1 MANDSTDSVD
11 INLEFI
17 QANCHLE
24 KSKASFVSPVKFTS
38 DGERLLVYI
47 NDNTIERVFKIKNLN
62 YEETDVSVFN
72 NVLSPLILHDNIS
85 YIFEIVLVKRQILVV
100 DMLYADDLKTE
111 SLRQRLTQIPEFTN
125 KYVSVLT
132 RNYEYT
138 DESKYIER
146 DLVAQLSYRKENH
159 GTLKETNL
167 QSFALVG
174 EYIEKRINK
183 KVYSKPIKSDIP
195 IELLMKYNIKE
206 DDPNVALR
214 EINEL
219 IKRKKRLTL
228 EYETSKKMQYV
239 AGKNLNNKL
248 EIFSTTNY
256 SNDKTLLKILENV
269 EIVKDQP
276 EGLDSGIKKLAP
288 DTLFYKTFIVCGFE
302 VKERK
307 SSSLVKKSII
317 GNYTYDKLDKV
328 EINTLIEQKTSANP
342 LGKLSDNQIVSEIM
356 RRVGPESQK
365 RAAVCCDELLE
376 YCRKKNKKE

>member
-1 MANDSTDSVD
+1 MATDLID
-11 INLEFI
+11 INLEFL
-17 QANCHLE
+17 QTNCHIE
-24 KSKASFVSPVKFTS
+24 KSKTAFVSPVRFTS
-38 DGERLLVYI
+38 DGERLVVYI
-47 NDNTIERVFKIKNLN
+47 KDNSIEKVFKIKNLN
-62 YEETDVSVFN
+62 YEDADTSSFN
-72 NVLSPLILHDNIS
+72 NVLSPLLLHDNVS
-85 YIFEIVLVKRQILVV
+85 YIFEIVLIKRQILVV

-111 SLRQRLTQIPEFTN
+111 TLRQRLSQIPEFTN

-132 RNYEYT
+132 RNYEHT
-138 DESKYIER
+138 DEPKYIER
-146 DLVAQLSYRKENH
+146 DLIAQLSYRKEKH
-159 GTLKETNL
+159 GTLTETNL

-174 EYIEKRINK
+174 EYIERRMNKR
-183 KVYSKPIKSDIP
+183 VYTKPLSDLP
-195 IELLMKYNIKE
+195 LELLQKYNIND
-206 DDPNVALR
+206 DDPNAALN

-219 IKRKKRLTL
+219 IKRKKRLTV
-228 EYETSKKMQYV
+228 EYETAKKMHYV

-269 EIVKDQP
+269 ELVRDQP
-276 EGLDSGIKKLAP
+276 ETLDSGIKKLAP

-307 SSSLVKKSII
+307 SAALVKKSII
-317 GNYTYDKLDKV
+317 GNYTYDKLDQV
-328 EINTLIEQKTSANP
+328 EISALIEQKTNTNP

-356 RRVGPESQK
+356 RRVNPDSQK